1 MSLGWSFFCWILST
15 WTNPGT
21 PAIPQATPASRQ
33 EGIRTSD
40 KFSVGTLVQDI
51 FVGGACKN
59 VSNISAIG
67 NTKGIGYFE
76 QGSNSIG
83 IERGIILATGPIG
96 NAEGPNAK
104 GDLGGDFKDASGDPD
119 LRNLT
124 SAPIFDAVGL
134 EFNFVPLD
142 SLVTFRYVFAS
153 EEYCEFVGSNYN
165 DVFGFFVSGPG
176 INGPFTKN
184 SQNVALV
191 PGGTEYVS
199 INNINHLKN
208 TPYFVR
214 NEPQKDADRCQI
226 DWQQPPNFN
235 RIEFDGFTKVMT
247 ATLKL
252 IPCQTYTLRL
262 VIADASDGN
271 YDSAVFLEAESFNI
285 GGNINLATGSVN
297 GKDTLLEGC
306 NTGYF
311 IARRRPGE
319 KTDLPL
325 SIGLRVGS
333 NSQAKPG
340 IDFQPLPKTITIPAG
355 ATEIPVPVQVYI
367 DDEQEP
373 VESIMLELDFP
384 CSCISDTAKLY
395 IQDPPLLR
403 TGLQNRQ
410 ICVGETIR
418 IEARPQGGVPPYSFA
433 WSARDTA
440 SYLTISPKSDTTISL
455 SLTDSCGRTITEQYR
470 ITRRPPPVLFIQSK
484 RDVCQGDTV
493 HIPIY
498 FNGEAPFSFVY
509 TNSSG
514 KKDTLRQI
522 TTNPFYLPVSEA
534 GILHLSQF
542 KDALCEGQIKGS
554 AEVRHYSIKTIVRA
568 KDLSCLGIQ
577 DGQIQVE
584 ASGGVAPYKFDWKNT
599 GWNTPLIQRLPAGIY
614 ELQITDINNCSAELS
629 VLIKEPPLLEPVT
642 FDCRDLRGSF
652 LILSAKGG
660 VSPYSY
666 SIDGKHFEDQSLFDK
681 LSPGETFT
689 LFTRDANGC
698 TISQS
703 FLMPARYDRMVTL
716 PPSVKLDLGQKYLI
730 ETQLNIPPSL
740 VGNLEWS
747 PAAHLNCTD
756 CLRPTLSA
764 LENETILLK
773 VTDVFGCTDGASII
787 IKLNRLAAIFM
798 PNAFSPNGDG
808 NNDRFSI
815 FADPRQIIRIHSLE
829 IFNRWGQLVFYQKDM
844 PINAENY
851 GWDGTFKGKIQ
862 EPGMY
867 IFKAS
872 LELSDGNLLFR
883 EGSFSLMR

>member
-1 MSLGWSFFCWILST
+1 MSLSWSFLCWIISA
-15 WTNPGT
+15 WANPGT
-21 PAIPQATPASRQ
+21 PAMPPAAPSLRQ

-59 VSNISAIG
+59 VSNIKALG
-67 NTKGIGYFE
+67 NAKGIGYFE
-76 QGSNSIG
+76 QGGSSIG

-124 SAPIFDAVGL
+124 AAPIFDAVGL

-176 INGPFTKN
+176 INGSFSKN

-208 TPYFVR
+208 SAYFVR

-226 DWQQPPNFN
+226 EWQQPPNFN

-285 GGNINLATGSVN
+285 GGNINLGTGSVN

-311 IARRRPGE
+311 LARRRPGE
-319 KTDLPL
+319 KTDKPL
-325 SIGLRVGS
+325 SIGLRIGAG
-333 NSQAKPG
+333 SQAKPG

-355 ATEIPVPVQVYI
+355 ASEIPVPVQVYI

-373 VESIMLELDFP
+373 VESIILELDFP

-395 IQDPPLLR
+395 IQDPPPLR
-403 TGLQNRQ
+403 TGLQNQQ
-410 ICVGETIR
+410 ICIGETVR
-418 IEARPQGGVPPYSFA
+418 LQAKPTGGVPPYSFA
-433 WSARDTA
+433 WSDRDT
-440 SYLTISPKSDTTISL
+440 SPYLIIRPSADTVVSL
-455 SLTDSCGRTITEQYR
+455 SLTDSCGRHLTQQYTIS
-470 ITRRPPPVLFIQSK
+470 RRPPPTLFTQSK
-484 RDVCQGDTV
+484 RDVCQGDSV

-498 FNGEAPFSFVY
+498 FTGEAPFSFVY
-509 TNSSG
+509 TSASG

-522 TTNPFYLPVSEA
+522 TSNPFYLPVYEP
-534 GILHLSQF
+534 GILRLSHF
-542 KDALCEGQIKGS
+542 MDALCEGQVKGS

-568 KDLSCLGIQ
+568 SDLSCQGRE
-577 DGQIQVE
+577 DGRIQVE
-584 ASGGVAPYKFDWKNT
+584 AAGGIAPYRFEWKGK
-599 GWNTPLIQRLPAGIY
+599 GWSTPLVQNLPAGTY
-614 ELQITDINNCSAELS
+614 DLQISDQNDCSTSLS
-629 VLIKEPPLLEPVT
+629 VPIKEPPLLEPVS

-660 VSPYSY
+660 VSPYAY
-666 SIDGKHFEDQSLFDK
+666 STDGVHFEDQSLFDK
-681 LSPGETFT
+681 LSPGETFN

-698 TISQS
+698 TISQT
-703 FLMPARYDRMVTL
+703 FLMPARYDRMVSL
-716 PPSVKLDLGQKYLI
+716 PPSVKLDLGEKYLI
-730 ETQLNIPPSL
+730 ETQLNIPRTL
-740 VGNLEWS
+740 IGNLEWS
-747 PAAHLNCTD
+747 PATHLSCDN
-756 CLRPTLSA
+756 CLRPILSA

-773 VTDVFGCTDGASII
+773 VTDVFGCTDGASLIV
-787 IKLNRLAAIFM
+787 KLNRLAAIFI
-798 PNAFSPNGDG
+798 PNTFSPNGDG
-808 NNDRFSI
+808 TNDRFSI
-815 FADPRQIIRIHSLE
+815 FADPSQITRVHSLQ
-829 IFNRWGQLVFYQKDM
+829 IFNRWGQLVFSGQDF
-844 PINAENY
+844 PINVESY
-851 GWDGTFKGKIQ
+851 GWDGTFKGQIQ

-867 IFKAS
+867 LYKTS
-872 LELSDGNLLFR
+872 LELSDGNLIHR
-883 EGSFSLMR
+883 EGAFTLMR